1 MQQLT
6 TKGGFC
12 PLYVQNWFASDQ
24 SREKMNDLNT
34 KCPSLSQKGNGYCI
48 RFVVGLIFS
57 FFIFQTIMISRVI
70 HHSNII
76 ERMII
81 ILP

>member
-34 KCPSLSQKGNGYCI
+34 KCPSLSQKGNGYLYTFCSWPD
-48 RFVVGLIFS
+48 IF
-57 FFIFQTIMISRVI
+57 
-70 HHSNII
+70 
-76 ERMII
+76 
-81 ILP
+81 ILYFPN